1 MTDSI
6 ETTAKNQK
14 SAVTIMKD
22 ISISAIADT
31 LDRFRLMDDPY
42 EWHDNE
48 GVESTKDIAEHL
60 FDNEYRNAVIRELEE
75 RLMFYSSNPD
85 LNGTD
90 KTGKTMTEQCRF
102 ILDGLSTVFGEKA

>member
-1 MTDSI
+1 
-6 ETTAKNQK
+6 
-14 SAVTIMKD
+14 MKD

-60 FDNEYRNAVIRELEE
+60 FDNEYRSAVSIFTAVIS
-75 RLMFYSSNPD
+75 MICQSS
-85 LNGTD
+85 
-90 KTGKTMTEQCRF
+90 
-102 ILDGLSTVFGEKA
+102 IA

>member
-1 MTDSI
+1 
-6 ETTAKNQK
+6 
-14 SAVTIMKD
+14 MKD

-60 FDNEYRNAVIRELEE
+60 FDNEYRSAVVRELEE

-85 LNGTD
+85 L
-90 KTGKTMTEQCRF
+90 TEQCRF

>member
-1 MTDSI
+1 
-6 ETTAKNQK
+6 
-14 SAVTIMKD
+14 MKD

-31 LDRFRLMDDPY
+31 LDHFRLMDDPY

-60 FDNEYRNAVIRELEE
+60 FDNEYRNAVVRELEE

-90 KTGKTMTEQCRF
+90 ETGKTMTETVQIHFGRSFYRF
-102 ILDGLSTVFGEKA
+102 W

>member
-1 MTDSI
+1 
-6 ETTAKNQK
+6 
-14 SAVTIMKD
+14 MKD

-60 FDNEYRNAVIRELEE
+60 FDNEYRSAVVRELKK
-75 RLMFYSSNPD
+75 
-85 LNGTD
+85 G
-90 KTGKTMTEQCRF
+90 
-102 ILDGLSTVFGEKA
+102 

>member
-1 MTDSI
+1 
-6 ETTAKNQK
+6 
-14 SAVTIMKD
+14 MKD

-31 LDRFRLMDDPY
+31 LDHFRLMDDPY

-60 FDNEYRNAVIRELEE
+60 FDNEYRNAVVCELEE
-75 RLMFYSSNPD
+75 KLMFYSSNPD
-85 LNGTD
+85 LNGPD
-90 KTGKTMTEQCRF
+90 ETGKTMTEQCKF

>member
-14 SAVTIMKD
+14 RGNHNERYQYFCYCRYIGP
-22 ISISAIADT
+22 
-31 LDRFRLMDDPY
+31 LRLMDDPY

-60 FDNEYRNAVIRELEE
+60 FDNEYRSAVVRELEE

-90 KTGKTMTEQCRF
+90 ETGKTMTEQCRF

>member
-1 MTDSI
+1 
-6 ETTAKNQK
+6 
-14 SAVTIMKD
+14 MKD

-48 GVESTKDIAEHL
+48 GVESTKDI
-60 FDNEYRNAVIRELEE
+60 NEYRSAVVRELEE

-90 KTGKTMTEQCRF
+90 ETGKTMTEQCRF